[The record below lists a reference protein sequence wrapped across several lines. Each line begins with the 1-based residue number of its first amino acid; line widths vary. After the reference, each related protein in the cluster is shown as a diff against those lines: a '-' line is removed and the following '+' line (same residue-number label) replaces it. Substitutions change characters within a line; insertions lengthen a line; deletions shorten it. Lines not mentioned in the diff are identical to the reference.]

1 MYRSPSITVVTVCYN
16 SAATI
21 AETIRSVAK
30 QTYKDIEH
38 VVIDG
43 QSTDETLCVVE
54 ANRHRH
60 LVINSEPDNGVYDA
74 MNKGLGMARGEV
86 IGILNSDDFYL
97 HGGVLS
103 EVAAAFAADPKLDV
117 VLGGIDFVKNND
129 VTKPIR
135 IYRANGFKLWMFRF
149 GFMPP
154 HPAAFVR
161 KSAYERVGGY
171 KTDYKIAADFDF
183 LLRLLLKDGA
193 KYQASN
199 ELWVRM
205 LSGGLSTSSWR
216 SNVTIT
222 RELRR
227 SLHENGVRSNLLML
241 LLRLPVKFFSQ
252 MVF

>member
-1 MYRSPSITVVTVCYN
+1 MHRSPYITVITVCYN

-54 ANRHRH
+54 ANRHCR
-60 LVINSEPDNGVYDA
+60 LVINSEPDSGIYDA
-74 MNKGLGMARGEV
+74 MNKGLNIATGEV
-86 IGILNSDDFYL
+86 VGILNSDDFYL
-97 HGGVLS
+97 HEGVLS
-103 EVAAAFAADPKLDV
+103 EVVAAFSADPKLDV
-117 VLGGIDFVKNND
+117 VLGGVDFVKSND
-129 VTKPIR
+129 VTKPVR

-171 KTDYKIAADFDF
+171 KTDYKIAADFDL

-193 KYQASN
+193 KYHASKG
-199 ELWVRM
+199 LWVRM
-205 LSGGLSTSSWR
+205 LIGGVSTSSWR

-222 RELRR
+222 SEMRR
-227 SLHENGVRSNLLML
+227 SLRENGLRSNFLIL
-241 LLRLPVKFFSQ
+241 LLRLPVKFFTKW
-252 MVF
+252 F